1 MEQSQDRT
9 LAQKIGLP
17 LAFAVLFAIIMLPT
31 QEGLTVAGQRM
42 LALLVFSVILWM
54 TEAVSYAV
62 SAWIILAVMTLL
74 LGFSPSVAKPE
85 VNYTMNQA
93 LVMGLGGLANS
104 AWALVAAA
112 LFISA
117 AMQKTGLDTRIALKV
132 MQVMGAKTSRILLGV
147 ILVGFIL
154 SFFVPSTTARVAC
167 IIPII
172 MGIIKAFG
180 VDPRSKFAGLL
191 TIACA
196 QIDSIW
202 NVGIK
207 TAAAQNMIATNFIKQ
222 ILDVEVSWLD
232 WFIAAAPFAAVMSV
246 VLYFIMLKVMPPE
259 VKEIEGGNET
269 IRKEL
274 NKLGPLS
281 KPELKLVIMSCI
293 LLAFWVLEGKT
304 WGLLGFGGAFGSAT
318 IHPFNTA
325 SITIVAVAAI
335 MTPGIGVMDW
345 KYAQGKINWGTLILF
360 GIGISL
366 GSAIITTQAGQ
377 WLARAIVPAF
387 GLADSSHFF
396 ILAVMA
402 LFLIIIHM
410 GFASATALAAAL
422 IPIIISVFQEINTH
436 QLGTPINIVGMTMI
450 LQFVISFGFILPA
463 NAPQNMIAYG
473 TDTFTPKDF
482 IRTGI
487 PLTIAAYLGILVFA
501 ATYWRWLGIVN

>member
-1 MEQSQDRT
+1 
-9 LAQKIGLP
+9 
-17 LAFAVLFAIIMLPT
+17 
-31 QEGLTVAGQRM
+31 
-42 LALLVFSVILWM
+42 
-54 TEAVSYAV
+54 
-62 SAWIILAVMTLL
+62 
-74 LGFSPSVAKPE
+74 
-85 VNYTMNQA
+85 
-93 LVMGLGGLANS
+93 
-104 AWALVAAA
+104 
-112 LFISA
+112 
-117 AMQKTGLDTRIALKV
+117 
-132 MQVMGAKTSRILLGV
+132 
-147 ILVGFIL
+147 
-154 SFFVPSTTARVAC
+154 
-167 IIPII
+167 
-172 MGIIKAFG
+172 
-180 VDPRSKFAGLL
+180 
-191 TIACA
+191 
-196 QIDSIW
+196 
-202 NVGIK
+202 
-207 TAAAQNMIATNFIKQ
+207 
-222 ILDVEVSWLD
+222 
-232 WFIAAAPFAAVMSV
+232 
-246 VLYFIMLKVMPPE
+246 MLKVMPPE
-259 VKEIEGGNET
+259 VKEIEGGTET
-269 IRKEL
+269 IRQEL
-274 NKLGPLS
+274 TKLGPLS

-304 WGLLGFGGAFGSAT
+304 WGLLGFGGAFGSSP

>member
-180 VDPRSKFAGLL
+180 VDARSKFAGLL
-191 TIACA
+191 TITCA

-246 VLYFIMLKVMPPE
+246 VLYF
-259 VKEIEGGNET
+259 
-269 IRKEL
+269 
-274 NKLGPLS
+274 S
-281 KPELKLVIMSCI
+281 SC
-293 LLAFWVLEGKT
+293 
-304 WGLLGFGGAFGSAT
+304 
-318 IHPFNTA
+318 
-325 SITIVAVAAI
+325 
-335 MTPGIGVMDW
+335 
-345 KYAQGKINWGTLILF
+345 
-360 GIGISL
+360 
-366 GSAIITTQAGQ
+366 
-377 WLARAIVPAF
+377 
-387 GLADSSHFF
+387 
-396 ILAVMA
+396 
-402 LFLIIIHM
+402 
-410 GFASATALAAAL
+410 
-422 IPIIISVFQEINTH
+422 
-436 QLGTPINIVGMTMI
+436 
-450 LQFVISFGFILPA
+450 
-463 NAPQNMIAYG
+463 
-473 TDTFTPKDF
+473 
-482 IRTGI
+482 
-487 PLTIAAYLGILVFA
+487 
-501 ATYWRWLGIVN
+501 